1 LSKGYTI
8 DFKRSFTQ
16 KTGALQR
23 SVDEFKNV
31 AFILSRYLALI
42 THAQEEFSDV
52 LELKIGPVA
61 EIVPQPFGWS
71 FELPI
76 QLHNN
81 AKTALYIP
89 NPLDSFM
96 YYPYT
101 FLFVSANKEILID
114 TKMPRMPFLWQGS
127 WTILHPDE
135 PLRFSKPIKI
145 IVDQDVIEEYLDD
158 ILLIVYDTLFTEG
171 TFSMKLVYLEPF
183 PGFEEGWIHI
193 QQKLGNDADASL
205 FWHGEIESNHLEIK
219 FLEISE

>member
-1 LSKGYTI
+1 MLIVFTVLSLIT
-8 DFKRSFTQ
+8 F
-16 KTGALQR
+16 
-23 SVDEFKNV
+23 
-31 AFILSRYLALI
+31 I

-52 LELKIGPVA
+52 LELTIGPAA

-76 QLHNN
+76 QLHNH

-96 YYPYT
+96 SYPYT

-114 TKMPRMPFLWQGS
+114 TKMPRMPTLWQSS
-127 WTILHPDE
+127 WIILHPDE
-135 PLRFSKPIKI
+135 PLRFSKSIHI
-145 IVDQDVIEEYLDD
+145 IVDQDVIEESLDD

-171 TFSMKLVYLEPF
+171 TFSLKLVYLEPF
-183 PGFEEGWIHI
+183 PDFEEGWIHI

-205 FWHGEIESNHLEIK
+205 FWHGEIASNPLEIT
-219 FLEISE
+219 LPERSE